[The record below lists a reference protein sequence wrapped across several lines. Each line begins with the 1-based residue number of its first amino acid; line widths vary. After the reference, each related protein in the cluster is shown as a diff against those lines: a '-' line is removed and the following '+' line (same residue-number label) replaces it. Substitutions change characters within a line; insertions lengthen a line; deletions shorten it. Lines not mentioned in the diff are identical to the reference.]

1 MVHRY
6 TKICHWYALDQES
19 DAMVLEWKNGN
30 DTQMHYVIGIHWI
43 RKGNDAM
50 VLEWKNG
57 NGTQM
62 H

>member
-1 MVHRY
+1 M
-6 TKICHWYALDQES
+6 HWIRKGN

-50 VLEWKNG
+50 VLEWKYE
-57 NGTQM
+57 NGTQI

>member
-1 MVHRY
+1 MS
-6 TKICHWYALDQES
+6 L
-19 DAMVLEWKNGN
+19 VL
-30 DTQMHYVIGIHWI
+30 HWI

-62 H
+62 HYVTGIHWIRKGNDTMVLEWKY